1 MSVRTAW
8 EIAALADVSLA
19 PSPRQQRPAP
29 ARVCGRLL
37 LSLPGAPAK
46 DQALQTGKGHPHSW
60 GRFSPALGCSVAIQP
75 AAPTCGTQ
83 AGRERGSPGP
93 SLFPAPA
100 PGLCPAETAEP
111 APALPQPQ
119 EARRPWERVLSPS
132 RPRAWRWGAPL
143 RGREGEGRPRPHGT
157 PAGTTLREGAL
168 RHNLQPGRPG
178 HAGGQAP
185 PQGHRPQEGRPW
197 GPPPRSPSWS
207 HRQGLAPIMSSGSVS
222 SPHSP
227 ARPPPPPP
235 DSPPTEC
242 LVERPWTEHLL
253 AIQGGSQGPT
263 GGQRGRRCWRPSAG
277 RAGGRALSGQNLLYL
292 VQKL

>member
-1 MSVRTAW
+1 MGLR
-8 EIAALADVSLA
+8 A
-19 PSPRQQRPAP
+19 PPCSRPQPRAFAPQR
-29 ARVCGRLL
+29 R
-37 LSLPGAPAK
+37 
-46 DQALQTGKGHPHSW
+46 
-60 GRFSPALGCSVAIQP
+60 
-75 AAPTCGTQ
+75 
-83 AGRERGSPGP
+83 
-93 SLFPAPA
+93 
-100 PGLCPAETAEP
+100 AEP

-132 RPRAWRWGAPL
+132 RPRAWRWGARPGWGL
-143 RGREGEGRPRPHGT
+143 PQSPPRGREGEGRPRPHGT

-277 RAGGRALSGQNLLYL
+277 RAGGRAGALRPKPSLPSAKTVNVYRPHSFYL
-292 VQKL
+292 NCKSDPFCKCSWCLTVM